1 MKTVTVSI
9 IGPFSKAEIK
19 RVQTLVLAFM
29 DEHPRKSFVMRTM
42 DDDDIDRL
50 LAERHGQR
58 PPGETVQ

>member
-1 MKTVTVSI
+1 VKTVTVSI

-19 RVQTLVLAFM
+19 RVAALVAQFVA
-29 DEHPRKSFVMRTM
+29 EHPRKSFMLTKM
-42 DDDDIDRL
+42 DEEDLDRM